1 MKKFAWILTGIG
13 ALMIIGSVLYPLD
26 VINKTTCL
34 IMLLGGSGI
43 MFVGSMIR
51 SFSLLKK

>member
-1 MKKFAWILTGIG
+1 MKKFAWILSGFG
-13 ALMIIGSVLYPLD
+13 ALLIIGSVFYPMG
-26 VINKTTCL
+26 VIDKTTCL

-51 SFSLLKK
+51 SFSMVKK